1 MSQSELTA
9 SFIELVL
16 FIFQGPSNAAAAIV
30 TSDTAAAAVTS
41 NAAAVAPTNA
51 RAKIH
56 KLRGIGP
63 PKRTSRDMGNTSS
76 LNASIFRE

>member
-1 MSQSELTA
+1 MCQHELTP
-9 SFIELVL
+9 SFIEHVL

-30 TSDTAAAAVTS
+30 TSDTAAAVTS